1 LPSEETSVKPR
12 VAVIAATVVLIALLA
27 FVPVLLRGADPGEPA
42 ALRTPTPEA
51 TPTST
56 PPSTPSPLAT
66 TEPPERTRPT
76 EAADPEA
83 APDGRSEV
91 DDPSGDVVD
100 TAGEAAPGPAAAA
113 DLVAVA
119 LEADGESLEVTFS
132 LAGAVPDGGQH
143 SLLWSVE
150 LYDGGEPRYSVTVQ
164 QIGARRLAGVLDW
177 ESLEQVA
184 PPDPPIVDGDVVR
197 VRVPLELLPDLPA
210 SFTWR
215 ALGQLDGGYEDRAPD
230 DGAAPFPQS

>member
-1 LPSEETSVKPR
+1 MRPR
-12 VAVIAATVVLIALLA
+12 AAVIVATVVLIGLLA
-27 FVPVLLRGADPGEPA
+27 FVPVLLRGSDPGEPA
-42 ALRTPTPEA
+42 ALRTPTPA
-51 TPTST
+51 PTPTST
-56 PPSTPSPLAT
+56 PPSTPAPLAT
-66 TEPPERTRPT
+66 TPPPATEPPERTQDGG
-76 EAADPEA
+76 AV
-83 APDGRSEV
+83 PDGRSEI

-100 TAGEAAPGPAAAA
+100 TAGEAAPAPADAA

-132 LAGAVPDGGQH
+132 LAGAVPDAGQH

-150 LYDGGEPRYSVTVQ
+150 LYVGGEPQYSITVQ

-184 PPDPPIVDGDVVR
+184 PPDPPDVDGDVVR
-197 VRVPLELLPDLPA
+197 VRVPLELLPGLPA
-210 SFTWR
+210 SFTWQ